1 VRVLHLTPE
10 LPYWPGG
17 SGGATRQ
24 FHLLRRLA
32 ELGHD
37 VTVVAPMAQA
47 ELEGAAGLR
56 AAGVRLEGVERPSS
70 RVAETL
76 GALAREPR
84 LVPRAARLP
93 VLAWQVSVFWAR
105 LRERALRSVRE
116 GAPDVVIVEHDN
128 AAAWVADLPD
138 TVPAVLE
145 LQNVGWHYYENRAR
159 AARGLA
165 RAASG
170 AEARRFR
177 RHDARW
183 FSRYA
188 ALVAVSD
195 RDREDLAAAT
205 STPVETVPN
214 GVAADE
220 LRPAAGD
227 GEPDTLLFT
236 GTLSHPPNAEGIRWF
251 VEAAWP
257 RVRAQRPEAKL
268 LVVGRGPPPAVRRL
282 DSVAGVEVVGPV
294 PDVAPYF
301 ERARAVVAPLRSGGG
316 TRLKILEA
324 LASGRALVST
334 AVGREGL
341 DLQHS
346 EHLLV
351 ADGAEDFAAATLQ
364 LLGDAGLRG
373 RLREAGREAVERR
386 YDWRVLG
393 ERLEAVLRD
402 AGRA

>member
-32 ELGHD
+32 EQGHE
-37 VTVVAPMAQA
+37 VTVVAPVAQA
-47 ELEGAAGLR
+47 ERAAAARLGDAGLR
-56 AAGVRLEGVERPSS
+56 LEWVERPPS
-70 RVAETL
+70 RLAETL
-76 GALAREPR
+76 GALAREPA
-84 LVPRAARLP
+84 LVPRAATLP

-105 LRERALRSVRE
+105 LRDRALRAVRE
-116 GAPDVVIVEHDN
+116 SAPDVVIVEHDN
-128 AAAWVADLPD
+128 AAAWVGDLPAG
-138 TVPAVLE
+138 VPAVLE

-159 AARGLA
+159 AGGGVA
-165 RAASG
+165 RAAYA

-177 RHDARW
+177 RHDRRW

-188 ALVAVSD
+188 ALVAVSE

-205 STPVETVPN
+205 ATPVETVPN

-220 LRPAAGD
+220 LVPAG
-227 GEPDTLLFT
+227 GEGESDTLLFT
-236 GTLSHPPNAEGIRWF
+236 GTLSHPPNAEGIAWF
-251 VEAAWP
+251 VQEAWP
-257 RVRAQRPEAKL
+257 RVRAARPQAKL
-268 LVVGRGPPPAVRRL
+268 LVVGRDPTPAVRRL
-282 DSVAGVEVVGPV
+282 GRVSGVEVVGPV

-334 AVGREGL
+334 EVGREGL
-341 DLQHS
+341 DLRDS

-351 ADGAEDFAAATLQ
+351 ADGAADFAAATLR
-364 LLGDAGLRG
+364 LLADGELRA
-373 RLREAGREAVERR
+373 RLAAAGRERVERL
-386 YDWRVLG
+386 YDWCVLAD
-393 ERLEAVLRD
+393 RLARILEGVR
-402 AGRA
+402 

>member
-24 FHLLRRLA
+24 FHLLRGLA
-32 ELGHD
+32 ELGHE
-37 VTVVAPMAQA
+37 VTVVAPVAQA
-47 ELEGAAGLR
+47 EREAAASLGC
-56 AAGVRLEGVERPSS
+56 AGPRLEGVKRPPS

-76 GALAREPR
+76 GALAREPG
-84 LVPRAARLP
+84 LVPRAATLP

-105 LRERALRSVRE
+105 LRERALRAVRE
-116 GAPDVVIVEHDN
+116 GSPDVVIVEHDN
-128 AAAWVADLPD
+128 AAAWVRDLPD
-138 TVPAVLE
+138 EVPTVLE

-159 AARGLA
+159 AARGVS
-165 RAASG
+165 RAAYL
-170 AEARRFR
+170 AEAWRFR

-195 RDREDLAAAT
+195 RDREDVAAAT

-220 LRPAAGD
+220 LRPAAGE

-236 GTLSHPPNAEGIRWF
+236 GTLSHPPNADGIRWF
-251 VEAAWP
+251 VEEAWP
-257 RVRAQRPEAKL
+257 RVRAERPEAKL
-268 LVVGRGPPPAVRRL
+268 LVVGRDPTPAVRRL
-282 DSVAGVEVVGPV
+282 GRMPGVEVVGPV

-301 ERARAVVAPLRSGGG
+301 KRARAVVAPLRSGGG

-334 AVGREGL
+334 DVGREGL
-341 DLQHS
+341 DLQDS

-351 ADGAEDFAAATLQ
+351 ADGAEDFAVAALR
-364 LLGDAGLRG
+364 LLGDAELRG
-373 RLREAGREAVERR
+373 RLAAAGRDRVERL
-386 YDWRVLG
+386 YDWRVLAD
-393 ERLEAVLRD
+393 RLAVILEGVR
-402 AGRA
+402 